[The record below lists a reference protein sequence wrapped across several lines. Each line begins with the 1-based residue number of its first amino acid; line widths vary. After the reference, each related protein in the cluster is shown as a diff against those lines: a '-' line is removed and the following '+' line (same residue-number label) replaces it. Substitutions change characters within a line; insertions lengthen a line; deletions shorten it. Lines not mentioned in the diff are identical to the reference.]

1 MSDAHDDAPH
11 SSGPDPLFIGV
22 IVLAVVAVLF
32 FGLRTP
38 FEPTFING
46 DYFFSGVTDAIA
58 SVYQFFAY
66 SDTWATIKF
75 IITAACVFLIGFIFW
90 LVIRLIE
97 IEKEHEHHVYP
108 YDHHEAHKGF
118 GDILWDYFNPT
129 QAHHGAHGH
138 ETHHGDSAGHN
149 DPVAHAAFH
158 VPPPKAGV
166 QKWNTVV
173 DLITSPN
180 ESDWRMAII
189 EADTLLDQL
198 TKDAGFVGDTLG
210 ERLKSADPGLFRTLD
225 FAWDAHKLRNQI
237 AHQGSNLVVSRL
249 EFERAI
255 KFYEAVFLEFGYI

>member
-11 SSGPDPLFIGV
+11 SSGPDPLFVGI
-22 IVLAVVAVLF
+22 IVLAVIAVLF

-38 FEPTFING
+38 FEPTFVNG

-58 SVYQFFAY
+58 AVYQFFAY

-75 IITAACVFLIGFIFW
+75 IITAGCVFLIGFIFW

-108 YDHHEAHKGF
+108 HDHHEVHENF
-118 GDILWDYFNPT
+118 GDKIWNYFSGSG
-129 QAHHGAHGH
+129 HDSHGVGHGNEDH
-138 ETHHGDSAGHN
+138 QSSGHS
-149 DPVAHAAFH
+149 DPASHAAFH

-166 QKWNTVV
+166 AKWNTVV
-173 DLITSPN
+173 DLITSPS

-198 TKDAGFVGDTLG
+198 TKDAGFIGETLG
-210 ERLKSADPGLFRTLD
+210 ERLKNADPGLFRTLD

-237 AHQGSNLVVSRL
+237 AHQGSDLVVSRL
-249 EFERAI
+249 EFERAV

>member
-1 MSDAHDDAPH
+1 MADAHDDAPAP
-11 SSGPDPLFIGV
+11 SGPDPLLIGIV
-22 IVLAVVAVLF
+22 IIAVIAVVFL
-32 FGLRTP
+32 GLGAP
-38 FEPTFING
+38 FQATSVNG
-46 DYFFSGVTDAIA
+46 DYFFSGVTDVIA
-58 SVYQFFAY
+58 SIYQFFSY

-75 IITAACVFLIGFIFW
+75 VVTAGCVFLLGFIFW

-108 YDHHEAHKGF
+108 HDHHEEHA
-118 GDILWDYFNPT
+118 
-129 QAHHGAHGH
+129 AAHGSSIWDFFSPVDAH
-138 ETHHGDSAGHN
+138 VAPHAPDPHVDGGHN

-158 VPPPKAGV
+158 APLPKAGV
-166 QKWNTVV
+166 AKWNTVV

-189 EADTLLDQL
+189 EADTLLDQM
-198 TKDAGFVGDTLG
+198 TKDTGFIGDTLG

-237 AHQGSNLVVSRL
+237 AHQGSDLVVSRM